1 MSSSKRMDLILKLV
15 WEVKMFIASAILY
28 NEHVAASLGLNGTDL
43 QILHL
48 LELRVASTPGD
59 LARLSGLTTGGVTVV
74 LDRLEKHGYIKR
86 LPNPADRRSVLV
98 QTVPAKLR
106 KLAPLYQSKGEALMK
121 AVAEYE
127 ERDLRA
133 VIDFFKAAN
142 SSESAA
148 RKRPDPA

>member
-1 MSSSKRMDLILKLV
+1 MSSQKRMDLILSLV

-74 LDRLEKHGYIKR
+74 LDRLEKHGYVKR
-86 LPNPADRRSVLV
+86 QPNPKDRRSVLV

-127 ERDLRA
+127 ERDLQA

-142 SSESAA
+142 DSESAA
-148 RKRPDPA
+148 GKSPDPA